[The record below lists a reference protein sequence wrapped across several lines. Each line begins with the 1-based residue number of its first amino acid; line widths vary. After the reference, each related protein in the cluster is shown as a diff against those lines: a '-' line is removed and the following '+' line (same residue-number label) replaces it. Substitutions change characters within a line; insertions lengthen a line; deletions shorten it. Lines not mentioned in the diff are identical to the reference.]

1 MKRLLTTA
9 AMALAL
15 GAGGAFAETKGS
27 AISAYEFEASKDFY
41 ASSFIGMRVYAS
53 ENDVD
58 SDATVANDSE
68 QSWDDI
74 GEINDLIITKDG
86 EIEAVIVGVGGFL
99 GLGEKD
105 VAVSMD
111 QIKVLRDDD
120 GDRFLVTR
128 VSEAELNDA
137 TAFTPN
143 ERDDREVANN
153 EMTDEQ
159 VAENEDAAN
168 EDATNDR
175 IERVEMTKEREDTLA
190 RYDASREPLIRPDVE
205 AEAYV
210 EISADELT
218 LEALEDA
225 AVVGSN
231 GETVGEIEQVFI
243 SAEGKV
249 KRVIVDVGGFLG
261 LGERPVSISFDE
273 MKLMRRNDGDDI
285 RIYIDATEE
294 ALEAQPA
301 YEG

>member
-15 GAGGAFAETKGS
+15 STGGAFAEAHGS
-27 AISAYEFEASKDFY
+27 AISTYQFEEGKDLY

-53 ENDVD
+53 EQDVD
-58 SDATVANDSE
+58 AAEPMARDAE

-74 GEINDLIITKDG
+74 GEINDLIISQGGD
-86 EIEAVIVGVGGFL
+86 IEAVIVGVGGFL

-120 GDRFLVTR
+120 GERFLVTR
-128 VSEAELNDA
+128 VSLEELNEAPAFMAKDGDDENMAADSTDA
-137 TAFTPN
+137 
-143 ERDDREVANN
+143 RIKRL
-153 EMTDEQ
+153 EMTQ
-159 VAENEDAAN
+159 
-168 EDATNDR
+168 
-175 IERVEMTKEREDTLA
+175 EREDVFA
-190 RYDASREPLIRPDVE
+190 RYDREREPLARPDVG
-205 AEAYV
+205 AEAFV
-210 EISADELT
+210 EISSSELT

-225 AVVGSN
+225 TVMGSG
-231 GETVGEIEQVFI
+231 GEEVGEIEQVFI
-243 SAEGKV
+243 SADGEI

-273 MKLMRRNDGDDI
+273 MKLMRRDNGDEI
-285 RIYIDATEE
+285 RIYIDATKE